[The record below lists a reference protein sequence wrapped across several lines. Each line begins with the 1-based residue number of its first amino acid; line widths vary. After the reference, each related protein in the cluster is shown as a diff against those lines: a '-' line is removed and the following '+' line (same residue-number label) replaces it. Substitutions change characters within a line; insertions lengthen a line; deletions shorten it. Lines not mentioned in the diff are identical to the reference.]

1 MVIMSRAMEPVLL
14 SGIVPI
20 LMTPVLENDQLGW
33 DDLRREVDFL
43 LAHGTAAYS
52 FGFGSEIFRLTDA
65 ERDAALDVVVERT
78 AGRAHVIASV
88 LAGSTAAAVQRAE
101 VAKAAGAVAIMLP
114 SPVFGPADQKALFR
128 HYETVGGEVD
138 IAIVVQDAPSMSGSE
153 LPTEL
158 LVRLAREVPQVV
170 ALKIESEPSAPKIG
184 RVAEQLDGEATVL
197 GGGAGLDFL
206 HELERGA
213 DGTMPGPALVDVFQR
228 VLRLHREGERQ
239 DARREFERLLPLLVL
254 ALRSMDTFLF
264 VEKEI
269 LRRRGVFT
277 AAKLRLPTAAP
288 EPLLIAELDALVRR
302 LDLHVPADLPILA
315 AEITAADGDLTPEV
329 M

>member
-1 MVIMSRAMEPVLL
+1 MSRAMEPVVLE
-14 SGIVPI
+14 GVVPI

-33 DDLRREVDFL
+33 DDLRQQVDFL

-52 FGFGSEIFRLTDA
+52 FGFGSEVLRLTEA

-78 AGRAHVIASV
+78 DGRAHVIASV

-101 VAKAAGAVAIMLP
+101 VAKASGAVAVMLP
-114 SPVFGPADQKALFR
+114 APAFGAADEEALFH
-128 HYETVGGEVD
+128 HYATVGREAD

-153 LPTEL
+153 LPTDL
-158 LVRLAREVPQVV
+158 LVRLAREVEQVV
-170 ALKIESEPSAPKIG
+170 TLKIESEPSAPKISHIA
-184 RVAEQLDGEATVL
+184 RQLDGEATVL
-197 GGGAGLDFL
+197 GGGGGLDFL

-213 DGTMPGPALVDVFQR
+213 DGTMPGPALVDFFQR

-239 DARREFERLLPLLVL
+239 DARREFERLLPVLVL
-254 ALRSMDTFLF
+254 ALRSLDTFLF

-277 AAKLRLPTAAP
+277 SARLRLPAAAP
-288 EPLLIAELDALVRR
+288 EALLVAELDALLQG
-302 LDLHVPADLPILA
+302 LDLQVPADLRIA
-315 AEITAADGDLTPEV
+315 GAELTATDGDLTSEV